1 SNRDSKMKC
10 CLVFVLL
17 LLSALKET
25 LGERVFITAPNVFHL
40 GVKEKVLVQVGGQ
53 YLNKRFKVYLESQ
66 YGALVSE
73 QETAMCRTEDKPDTV
88 ELMIDRDQ
96 WSKIGKIPYLHLV
109 AEIPNERQR
118 TITKVLVSKHR
129 GYIFIQTDQ
138 PMYNPTQKVNY
149 RIFTLNH
156 MLRPHEESVLIS
168 VFNAAGN
175 KIMNS
180 LRTAAGGI
188 FQGNFP
194 IPSASEMGTFKITAH
209 YEGDE
214 ANAAVREFK
223 VQKFVLPSFEVRIEA
238 ERHYILLND
247 QQFDFTISAMYSYGE
262 EVKGGYHCKF
272 GVKKN
277 GELQI
282 ISGLKLTGSVLNGRA
297 TATLKLKDI
306 DWKQL
311 DSSLTE
317 LQKSGSQL
325 YIGVFVTNIQSGE
338 VQQGDIYLPILS
350 HKYNIDLSRTRSHF
364 IPGVP
369 LDVVV
374 VVRHPDGTPAVRVPV
389 NISISASEQPF
400 HQGTTDQDGG
410 LFHTFNIISTS
421 EITVDVSTDGLQRSK
436 HLKAS
441 SSKRGSYLY
450 ISITNKVYNMDESL
464 SVTFNTINGPSNGY
478 IYYLVLSRGTIIE
491 NGSLPIGISV
501 KHNLRITANMV
512 PAFRLIGY
520 YHSKNDD
527 IIADS
532 VWVDVRDECEIKVTV
547 SKQRQARPG
556 IQTELELDLHRQTAT
571 VALLAV
577 DKAFYGLKADNKL
590 TPKQVFSTMASYDL
604 GCAYSGGSDPEAVL
618 LDAGLAFAS
627 QSVQKWRTSITCE
640 SQNVR
645 PRRSVDLNEEKI
657 KLKLEFQDADLQIC
671 CTHAFSRIPMRES
684 TCRKRSDRVRLVKG
698 NQTCAD
704 AFLKCCLAAEKLR
717 QRKMIED
724 SQSQLGRTAITDL
737 MEDYFFRTEKMRK
750 FFPPSFEFKHFLV
763 NDKKRHNLFLPD
775 SITTWEIQ
783 VITLS
788 PETGL
793 CVVKPLEIRAFKETF
808 VSLRLPYSVKKF
820 EQLSISPV
828 IYNYGERNLT
838 LAVHMEQV
846 EGLCS
851 PASTTTNSYT
861 EITVKKHSSQLVS
874 FSVVPIKTGPLPIK
888 IRLYD
893 IEHDNGI
900 DQLQKTL
907 KVQTEG
913 QLETEETTTM
923 IKLDGRSSKIIYIDG
938 ALPDGTVPDSGSN
951 ILISMQDNSFGGS
964 YVRNL
969 LSPEKVSK
977 LIVLPYG
984 CLEQTMKRLAPTTLA
999 LRYLDLSGGWFSLN
1013 SVARDK
1019 ALDYV
1024 EHGYIRVLSYNN
1036 SNGSFGSWTSV
1047 APSNWLTALVVKILS
1062 LIAESQNFGGRVQ
1075 GRSLRMVQENEINH
1089 PVSYLVSIQQS
1100 DGSFRD
1106 PNPVLHRDVLTG
1118 KDRDASMTAFIT
1130 LALNRSHGFL
1140 PPENL
1145 NVETSI
1151 SKATAYLQSQI
1162 EELSHPYAVAITAY
1176 YLSEGNGQS
1185 RAWQKLQ
1192 SMVKRDKND
1201 CYYWTD
1207 TEAIKAITIETTA
1220 YALLAAVKIG
1230 DRSWADKIA
1239 CWLVSQ
1245 ENYYG
1250 GYRST
1255 QDTLMALEAL
1265 SEYALA
1271 NPKPPIIDVTADIR
1285 IPVKTDMV
1293 KLALA
1298 NSDKIVE
1305 ADLEKF
1311 TGNNITVEL
1320 KGQGHIKLKTLK
1332 TYHLLDPEDGCSKLN
1347 ITVKVEGKVEYTAK
1361 IKENYD
1367 YYDDDYDSAEEKQTR
1382 VARSTFEDWD
1392 TPTRSRRDL
1401 ENEINSDSI
1410 VIYTVCVSYS
1420 PNSPLTGMGI
1430 ADITLLSGFEV
1441 EEEDL
1446 ERLKQLPEQY
1456 ISHYEISP
1464 GRVLLYFNELY
1475 ETKEC
1480 LTFTANQK
1488 VPVGLL
1494 QPAPA
1499 VFYDYYE
1506 PGVKCT
1512 VFYSLPRRS
1521 QLVSKLCSED
1531 VCQCAE
1537 RPCHKVQETFKSVRG
1552 RKITKEARVNHACF
1566 SPTVDYAY
1574 IVEVQEV
1581 SFKSNFELYKV
1592 RIIEILRTYNDLHV
1606 RTDSVRVF
1614 AKRLH
1619 CKGGLELKM
1628 QYLIMGKDGATKDSD
1643 GNMQYLLESN
1653 TWVERKPL
1661 DVECKKSG
1669 NIRTCNEFNTFID
1682 EYKTFG
1688 CRQ

>member
-1 SNRDSKMKC
+1 MKC

-17 LLSALKET
+17 LISALKET

-53 YLNKRFKVYLESQ
+53 YLNKHFDVYLENLR
-66 YGALVSE
+66 GNVISE
-73 QETAMCRTEDKPDTV
+73 RKSVICSAENIPATV
-88 ELMIDRDQ
+88 ELLIERDK
-96 WSKIGKIPYLHLV
+96 WSEIKGRIPYLNLV
-109 AEIPNERQR
+109 AEIPSKSQR
-118 TITKVLVSKHR
+118 TITRVLVSNHR

-138 PMYNPTQKVNY
+138 PMYNPTQKVKY
-149 RIFTLNH
+149 RIFALNH
-156 MLRPHEESVLIS
+156 MFRPHEETVYIS

-175 KIMNS
+175 RLVKN
-180 LRTAAGGI
+180 RKRVTEGI
-188 FQGNFP
+188 LQDHFD
-194 IPSASEMGTFKITAH
+194 IPHLSEMGTFKITAH

-223 VQKFVLPSFEVRIEA
+223 VQRFVLPSFEVRIET
-238 ERHYILLND
+238 EQHYILLAD
-247 QQFDFTISAMYSYGE
+247 QQLDFAISAMYSYGE
-262 EVKGGYHCKF
+262 EVKGGYHCQF

-277 GELQI
+277 GALQI
-282 ISGLKLTGSVLNGRA
+282 IRGLKLTGSVRNGRA
-297 TATLKLKDI
+297 TATLQLKDI

-311 DSSLTE
+311 NTSLTE

-338 VQQGDIYLPILS
+338 VQQGEIYLPIFS

-389 NISISASEQPF
+389 NISTSASKQQF

-436 HLKAS
+436 HLTAVS
-441 SSKRGSYLY
+441 SPGGSYLY
-450 ISITNKVYNMDESL
+450 ISLTNKVYNMDETF

-478 IYYLVLSRGTIIE
+478 IYYLVLSRGMIIQS
-491 NGSLPIGISV
+491 GSLPHHGSEPRRSI

-547 SKQRQARPG
+547 QHKGQARPG

-999 LRYLDLSGGWFSLN
+999 LRYLEMSEQWFTIKPS
-1013 SVARDK
+1013 ARDE
-1019 ALDYV
+1019 AFDHL
-1024 EHGYIRVLSYNN
+1024 ERGYLRITEFEKP
-1036 SNGSFGSWTSV
+1036 NGSYGAWNSDPT
-1047 APSNWLTALVVKILS
+1047 SNWVTALVVKILS
-1062 LIAESQNFGGRVQ
+1062 LIAELQTYDHGVKGRELNVIPLQ
-1075 GRSLRMVQENEINH
+1075 KINQ
-1089 PVSYLVSIQQS
+1089 PVSYLLSVQQH

-1106 PNPVLHRDVLTG
+1106 PNPVLHRGVLTG
-1118 KDRDASMTAFIT
+1118 KDEDASMTAFIT
-1130 LALNRSHGFL
+1130 LALNRSRQFL
-1140 PPENL
+1140 TTENL
-1145 NVETSI
+1145 NKVETSI

-1162 EELSHPYAVAITAY
+1162 EELSHTYAVAITAY
-1176 YLSEGNGQS
+1176 CLSEGNDRL
-1185 RAWQKLQ
+1185 RAWKKLQ
-1192 SMVKRDKND
+1192 SMAKIDKTN
-1201 CYYWTD
+1201 CSYWTNTGILD
-1207 TEAIKAITIETTA
+1207 AITVETTA

-1230 DRSWADKIA
+1230 ERSWADKIA
-1239 CWLVSQ
+1239 CWLVRQ

-1255 QDTLMALEAL
+1255 QDTIMALEAL
-1265 SEYALA
+1265 SEYELA
-1271 NPKPPIIDVTADIR
+1271 RPPFSIINVTAEFR
-1285 IPVKTDMV
+1285 IQGKSDRV
-1293 KLALA
+1293 KLTLA
-1298 NSDKIVE
+1298 ERNETVE
-1305 ADLEKF
+1305 TDLEKLS
-1311 TGNNITVEL
+1311 GNNITVEL
-1320 KGQGHIKLKTLK
+1320 TGKGKIKLKSLK
-1332 TYHLLDPEDGCSKLN
+1332 TFYLLDPEDGCSKLK

-1361 IKENYD
+1361 ITENYD
-1367 YYDDDYDSAEEKQTR
+1367 YYEDYDDAEEKQTR
-1382 VARSTFEDWD
+1382 VARSTIEHFDALA
-1392 TPTRSRRDL
+1392 RSRRDL
-1401 ENEINSDSI
+1401 KNDINSDSI
-1410 VIYTVCVSYS
+1410 IYTVCVSYS

-1446 ERLKQLPEQY
+1446 IRLKQPPELY
-1456 ISHYEISP
+1456 ISHYEISS
-1464 GRVLLYFNELY
+1464 GRVVLYFNKLY

-1537 RPCHKVQETFKSVRG
+1537 RPCHKVQETFKLG
-1552 RKITKEARVNHACF
+1552 RKITKNKRMNHACF

-1574 IVEVQEV
+1574 IVEVQDV
-1581 SFKSNFELYKV
+1581 SFKSNFALYKV
-1592 RIIEILRTYNDLHV
+1592 KITEVLRTYDDLHV

-1619 CKGGLELKM
+1619 CKEGLELKM